1 MTCERPLLFLEARL
15 SRVVKGIKNTLSCDN
30 RTEILHCRL
39 FPRYHLVR
47 LKVTRKTRSGS
58 ENTSKAYKF
67 FAEPGYLHNVKGNE
81 FYQNVI
87 KIRFNWRT

>member
-1 MTCERPLLFLEARL
+1 MNQ
-15 SRVVKGIKNTLSCDN
+15 GI
-30 RTEILHCRL
+30 CRL

-47 LKVTRKTRSGS
+47 LKVTRKTRSGC

-87 KIRFNWRT
+87 KIPAVKLEYLRFLSYYL